1 MKKDGKILKNITLT
15 YGIKE
20 ELMEYRLWIGR
31 RVQLWEKFSKTQK
44 FIGVGHYKG
53 CERYWIKGEKH
64 PESRW
69 IKIFQID
76 SGKFKGDLI
85 TEIECNW
92 NPIKIGLDETTGLS

>member
-44 FIGVGHYKG
+44 FIGVGH
-53 CERYWIKGEKH
+53 
-64 PESRW
+64 
-69 IKIFQID
+69 
-76 SGKFKGDLI
+76 
-85 TEIECNW
+85 
-92 NPIKIGLDETTGLS
+92 